1 MKSET
6 SPLGNPV
13 SACGAGDAGVENVPY
28 GFDPI
33 GVAQQQYKYIIKV
46 RRL

>member
-6 SPLGNPV
+6 SPFHNPV
-13 SACGAGDAGVENVPY
+13 SACGAGDAEVEKTAY

-33 GVAQQQYKYIIKV
+33 GVAQ
-46 RRL
+46 R